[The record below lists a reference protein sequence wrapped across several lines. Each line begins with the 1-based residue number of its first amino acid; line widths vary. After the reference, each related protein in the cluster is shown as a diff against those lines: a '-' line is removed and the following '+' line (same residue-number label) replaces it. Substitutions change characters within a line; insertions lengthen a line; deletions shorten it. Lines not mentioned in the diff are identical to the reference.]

1 MLHPLIVAELARG
14 HVEELRAEAGPRART
29 RRPTGRPR
37 RWRRTLGG
45 RLVRAGDRLIR
56 TA

>member
-14 HVEELRAEAGPRART
+14 HVEELRADGGTRART
-29 RRPTGRPR
+29 RRPAQRSR
-37 RWRRTLGG
+37 RWRRALGG

-56 TA
+56 PA